1 MKIQIDENLN
11 VRYIFL
17 IYLNSFLKIS
27 GHSFGFTVASSY
39 PLRFSFV
46 SWRDSR
52 VNYCMRLTIVFP
64 CSQLASVP
72 LRSLSAHLRGFLVL
86 ISTKISHLAHV
97 LVLHASSIV
106 IYRVCLRQIFSKWY
120 FPCRQVFLVV

>member
-1 MKIQIDENLN
+1 MLDIYFN
-11 VRYIFL
+11 IFL
-17 IYLNSFLKIS
+17 IFINSFLKIS
-27 GHSFGFTVASSY
+27 GHSFGFIGASSY

-46 SWRDSR
+46 AWPDSG
-52 VNYCMRLTIVFP
+52 VNYCMRLTMIFP
-64 CSQLASVP
+64 CSQLASAP
-72 LRSLSAHLRGFLVL
+72 LRSLSAHLCDFIVS

-106 IYRVCLRQIFSKWY
+106 IYRICLWKIFSKWY